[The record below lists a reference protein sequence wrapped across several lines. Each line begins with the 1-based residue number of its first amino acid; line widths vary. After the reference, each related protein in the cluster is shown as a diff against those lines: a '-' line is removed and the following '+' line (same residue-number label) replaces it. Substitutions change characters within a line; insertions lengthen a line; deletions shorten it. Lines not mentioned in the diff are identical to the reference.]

1 MTDQPTLSERCDAT
15 TRSKVA
21 RLYGPLMA
29 THPVFGE
36 GFGRGSDPTP
46 EEAFEAGR
54 RLAR

>member
-46 EEAFEAGR
+46 EGAFEAGR
-54 RLAR
+54 RLVR